1 MFTLSFS
8 ILEAVKLLKNICSN
22 ISVNQ
27 SRVVFWLCFC
37 IGIFQSIYH
46 RIIGVEL
53 TGYGWKNALRNA
65 WTISEDKTILYD
77 YFRDPLYS
85 LLINGYTQMF
95 VDYWHSSIAL
105 GWSIW
110 IFSWLLM
117 CLIVHRL
124 GGIWGNLGLVFVLSL
139 SPILLSI
146 PITMNTYPLSGL
158 AFLLIVFVSL
168 WGYDSPSSFRIFI
181 FSVCHGIALAADE
194 RSIVWMP
201 FTFFLLVS
209 SLRSRP
215 SRWGFLILVLAFVVA
230 IPNAIDIFSGLESI
244 KVDALGWAE
253 KQEFQQSVAYR
264 WATRTQDHRMMALCH
279 DVPVE
284 QFLVPSFLV
293 TDCARG
299 ILSHNLAHRWPMV
312 FLAFPFA
319 ASLFVI
325 LSLSVGS
332 RIKRGFIVYSLGIFW
347 VISALS
353 VLPPRYLIQ
362 FAPLL
367 IIVIG
372 MGLGAFLSLIP
383 PRYIWIVLLGGGVS
397 SLLIQP
403 NLSAE
408 VFEQGI
414 TRSDIQKVTR
424 VISPNDSIL
433 DCSGT
438 GLGLLLYPKHPII
451 GTPSRVAMSEK
462 ECLSEAQS
470 ISSGVVIVDKQSS
483 VEALLGTN
491 LKLVFLK

>member
-1 MFTLSFS
+1 M
-8 ILEAVKLLKNICSN
+8 
-22 ISVNQ
+22 
-27 SRVVFWLCFC
+27 
-37 IGIFQSIYH
+37 
-46 RIIGVEL
+46 
-53 TGYGWKNALRNA
+53 RNA
-65 WTISEDKTILYD
+65 WTIAEDKTQLYD

-85 LLINGYTQMF
+85 LLLNGYSHFF

-110 IFSWLLM
+110 GLSWLFM
-117 CLIVHRL
+117 CLIAHRL
-124 GGIWGNLGLVFVLSL
+124 GGAWGSLGLICVLSF
-139 SPILLSI
+139 SPLLLSV
-146 PITMNTYPLSGL
+146 PITINTYPLSGL
-158 AFLLIVFVSL
+158 AFILIVFVSL
-168 WGYDSPSSFRIFI
+168 WTYDSPKSFRIFI

-194 RSIVWMP
+194 RSLLWMP
-201 FTFFLLVS
+201 FTFVLLVVS
-209 SLRSRP
+209 FRSRS
-215 SRWGFLILVLAFVVA
+215 SRWGFLIFALSFVIV
-230 IPNAIDIFSGLESI
+230 IPSVFDFISGLESI
-244 KVDALGWAE
+244 KIDALGWAE

-279 DVPVE
+279 DVPIE
-284 QFLVPSFLV
+284 QFLVPSFLA

-312 FLAFPFA
+312 FSAFPY
-319 ASLFVI
+319 ASSLLII
-325 LSLSVGS
+325 LSLVVGS
-332 RIKRGFIVYSLGIFW
+332 ALKRGFILYTLGALW

-367 IIVIG
+367 LIVIG
-372 MGLGAFLSLIP
+372 LGLGALLSIIRQP
-383 PRYIWIVLLGGGVS
+383 YIWVVLLAGGVS

-424 VISPNDSIL
+424 VISSNEPIL

-451 GTPSRVAMSEK
+451 GSPSKGALSEK
-462 ECLSEAQS
+462 ECLSAS
-470 ISSGVVIVDKQSS
+470 LPISSGVVIVDKQSAGK
-483 VEALLGTN
+483 ALWGTS
-491 LKLVFLK
+491 LKLVFLN